1 MLGRNDRLDALFA
14 ARVNRRAVLRG
25 AAAAG
30 VALPG
35 LAAFLEACQS
45 SGGGSQSGRPLAP
58 TVYQWVVDQEP
69 AGQQGN
75 KTLRRP
81 HPLPAENAPGLR
93 LRLQQVL

>member
-45 SGGGSQSGRPLAP
+45 SGGGSQSGRALTP
-58 TVYQWVVDQEP
+58 TVYQWSGDEDP

-75 KTLRRP
+75 KNLSGQ
-81 HPLPAENAPGLR
+81 HPLQAESAPGSR
-93 LRLQQVL
+93 LGVQPVV